1 MYENYEF
8 TEDHIVMSSSPTRR
22 LSEDALKTLIIAD
35 TQKSSERLAD
45 YFGFTNYVTI
55 QDYVAKRPYLFP
67 FDDTVI
73 TKDKDVYNTM
83 EEDIDDPIK
92 QIVLYVLPYEWNIVL
107 QVLLDL
113 LSSDGNIKNRVKK
126 QVVDFFVTN
135 ADFTFIS
142 QCIHPQFTTGAF
154 VEVFKVLFQETH
166 SFEPNVTLLGKPS
179 GKTFACCNQK
189 LLNISPDIE
198 TVYMIGDNLVNDAA
212 GANEFSHHGNQWK
225 SVLVKTGIYKEGD
238 DTRKFEIECIGENV
252 VEVVKKLCE
261 KHTIQL
267 SI

>member
-113 LSSDGNIKNRVKK
+113 LS
-126 QVVDFFVTN
+126 
-135 ADFTFIS
+135 
-142 QCIHPQFTTGAF
+142 
-154 VEVFKVLFQETH
+154 
-166 SFEPNVTLLGKPS
+166 
-179 GKTFACCNQK
+179 
-189 LLNISPDIE
+189 
-198 TVYMIGDNLVNDAA
+198 
-212 GANEFSHHGNQWK
+212 
-225 SVLVKTGIYKEGD
+225 
-238 DTRKFEIECIGENV
+238 
-252 VEVVKKLCE
+252 
-261 KHTIQL
+261 
-267 SI
+267 